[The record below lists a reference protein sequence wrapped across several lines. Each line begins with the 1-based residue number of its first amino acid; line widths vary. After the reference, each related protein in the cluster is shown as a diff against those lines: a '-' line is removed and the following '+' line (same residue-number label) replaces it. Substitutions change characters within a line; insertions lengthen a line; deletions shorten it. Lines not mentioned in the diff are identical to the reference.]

1 MKLYEHTVITKPN
14 LTKSQLEEV
23 HNNLKSLIEK
33 NSGKIIKLEEWG
45 MLNFSQPIK
54 KTKKGFYSHL
64 KIECPGENILE
75 LEKNECINSSILR
88 FLTVKVKKH
97 DLESNYFTLKNPQEG
112 LTNKTKENETK

>member
-54 KTKKGFYSHL
+54 KTKKRLGPTSSSL
-64 KIECPGENILE
+64 VSIRI
-75 LEKNECINSSILR
+75 KN
-88 FLTVKVKKH
+88 
-97 DLESNYFTLKNPQEG
+97 
-112 LTNKTKENETK
+112 